1 MDEVELAGPLEDGRD
16 VEAFRH
22 LGLDVRILRAAAS
35 DDRGEAAEV
44 IESAVAKSV
53 TSMPRATSPSVSS
66 EANCS
71 HGP

>member
-1 MDEVELAGPLEDGRD
+1 MWRHSATLGSTSGSSEYPRATT
-16 VEAFRH
+16 EAR
-22 LGLDVRILRAAAS
+22 R
-35 DDRGEAAEV
+35 AEV

-53 TSMPRATSPSVSS
+53 TSTPLATSPSVRS